1 MIRGERTRHSND
13 SEIASGIVAQT
24 CISSLDDMPGSST
37 FRMIIA
43 AVNGAARATPIAPMA
58 AARKS
63 WTASVSAREE
73 EKRLVV
79 PADL

>member
-1 MIRGERTRHSND
+1 
-13 SEIASGIVAQT
+13 
-24 CISSLDDMPGSST
+24 MPGSST
-37 FRMIIA
+37 FKMKSVA
-43 AVNGAARATPIAPMA
+43 AVNGTGRATPITPMA

-73 EKRLVV
+73 EQRLAV

>member
-1 MIRGERTRHSND
+1 MIRDERIRHSND
-13 SEIASGIVAQT
+13 TEIASGIVVEIG
-24 CISSLDDMPGSST
+24 ISLPDDMPGSST

-63 WTASVSAREE
+63 WTASVSAWEE
-73 EKRLVV
+73 E
-79 PADL
+79 

>member
-1 MIRGERTRHSND
+1 
-13 SEIASGIVAQT
+13 
-24 CISSLDDMPGSST
+24 MPGSST
-37 FRMIIA
+37 YRMKSAA

-73 EKRLVV
+73 EQRLAV